1 MTALFSRCASCIDQ
15 VEAALIDLGVL
26 RFPPSFWTY
35 SSAYIYPYPYQL
47 AKNAPLLL
55 LLLIIRYLVS
65 IIDAN
70 VAMIFWTRIDVQMAN
85 NAGSLMRG
93 INLKVKVLLLL
104 WKTCRAHGVFS
115 TSIS

>member
-1 MTALFSRCASCIDQ
+1 MTALFSRCASFIDQ

-26 RFPPSFWTY
+26 RFPPTSWAC
-35 SSAYIYPYPYQL
+35 SSAYIYIYPHEL

-70 VAMIFWTRIDVQMAN
+70 VAMIFW
-85 NAGSLMRG
+85 
-93 INLKVKVLLLL
+93 K
-104 WKTCRAHGVFS
+104 RADD
-115 TSIS
+115 